1 MLPGFRFLFSAIV
14 LSLSILVFGLGAAA
28 LLRAAHE
35 EFASNPTWR
44 APAETVFA
52 QQNLAAKSM
61 LATLVIE
68 PAGDPKLSTA
78 EAPAG
83 IDAVPSPE
91 PDRVATLTP
100 AQSAPYEMAKPETV
114 EREIAATDKPMMDI
128 PAQPEPPP
136 VQADLSAAATLPA
149 GETQTAVV
157 EQTSPV
163 AELSLAASKSVPAD
177 LNEQTTS
184 LAAPVAEI
192 EKIAALNGRSEI
204 EKAAP
209 PKPSAAAPDQS
220 AIKKRLMEER
230 AREKHRAAVRRARLA
245 QQAAR
250 QLLLFQQQPQLQQQQ
265 LQQQQLLQQQQQQLL
280 QQQQFQQQQIQQ
292 QTRLQQQAAS
302 PATNATRSR

>member
-1 MLPGFRFLFSAIV
+1 MTEDRGAFKTIRVALHRVPAFVIAPITVAGKHQDSAKGLRELAYICALRLFANGVRQLAVLSGEPDSSRADLSMRREGGLFCNRRVPDSSRPLQQPCQGGVRFAMLPGFRFLFSAIV

-136 VQADLSAAATLPA
+136 VQAYLSAAATLPA
-149 GETQTAVV
+149 G
-157 EQTSPV
+157 
-163 AELSLAASKSVPAD
+163 
-177 LNEQTTS
+177 
-184 LAAPVAEI
+184 
-192 EKIAALNGRSEI
+192 
-204 EKAAP
+204 
-209 PKPSAAAPDQS
+209 
-220 AIKKRLMEER
+220 
-230 AREKHRAAVRRARLA
+230 
-245 QQAAR
+245 
-250 QLLLFQQQPQLQQQQ
+250 
-265 LQQQQLLQQQQQQLL
+265 
-280 QQQQFQQQQIQQ
+280 
-292 QTRLQQQAAS
+292 
-302 PATNATRSR
+302 